1 MYLPRRLYE
10 LLPYAYV
17 VAGLLLCI
25 GSYLGSGSVWSN
37 SAFAVGGLAIV
48 AGVVLILRRRSY
60 RDDAARYDPHSLDD

>member
-17 VAGLLLCI
+17 LAGLLLCAV
-25 GSYLGSGSVWSN
+25 SYMAGASALSN
-37 SAFAVGGLAIV
+37 VAFIVGGLALI
-48 AGVVLILRRRSY
+48 AGCVLILRRRAY